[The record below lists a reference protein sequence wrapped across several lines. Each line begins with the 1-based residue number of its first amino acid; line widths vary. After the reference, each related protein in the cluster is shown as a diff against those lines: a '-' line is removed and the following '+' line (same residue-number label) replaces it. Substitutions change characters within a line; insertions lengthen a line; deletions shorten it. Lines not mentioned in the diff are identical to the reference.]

1 MFLAA
6 TIFILAS
13 GLISAN
19 CDEVRYV
26 AMSRPSVSKTIMEMM
41 RPRQLTENERDF
53 AMAQSIISDGVGND
67 GLSYPVSVDMGIQE
81 VGVGGMSVFIA
92 K

>member
-1 MFLAA
+1 
-6 TIFILAS
+6 
-13 GLISAN
+13 
-19 CDEVRYV
+19 
-26 AMSRPSVSKTIMEMM
+26 MSRPSVSKKIMEMM
-41 RPRQLTENERDF
+41 RPRQLTENKRDF
-53 AMAQSIISDGVGND
+53 AIAQSIISDGVGND